1 MSIWRTRLTLVLLA
15 AVVGGCSGDRSVA
28 VSPTPTPSPSLTGDS
43 PSTPFATL
51 TPSPSSSVSSTANPL
66 AAPGPLTLDWTRT
79 AGDVGLG
86 DLQEIRAWTN
96 YQGHFV
102 IVGQRN
108 VKVGPDTTCCAS
120 AIWTS
125 DDALHWT
132 LATVDGASS
141 DLVEIRDLTIGGS
154 GLVAVGDESTDS
166 TVTAAVWLSTDGRH
180 WDRVAS
186 DGFSP
191 GRMLRVGGTM
201 HGLVAFG
208 DDCSCIYSD
217 VVAAGADRGRDLMW
231 TSVDGVTWQRAISPV
246 GLTLGP
252 GGVLIN
258 TNDEHTALVTAW
270 QSPDAATRPIEVWRT
285 TDGTGWKRVGELPGS
300 AGADVWRVAGG
311 TTGYVAIGTRI
322 WISPDAIRWTVS
334 SSASPGPVSDLLAL
348 PNGFV
353 AVGARS
359 TATGCAIPEGAFIG
373 QTWVSADGQSWREI
387 VPKPAWVGQGV
398 TGLFQTDQSIV
409 GVGRSFATAS
419 GLAQGAVWTTNL
431 SGSTVDGRPAAA
443 SPIPS
448 PNPGCGP

>member
-15 AVVGGCSGDRSVA
+15 AVVGGCAGDRSVA
-28 VSPTPTPSPSLTGDS
+28 LSPTPTLSPIPPADSSVAPLATPTAAPSPFASAAPSPS
-43 PSTPFATL
+43 
-51 TPSPSSSVSSTANPL
+51 

-108 VKVGPDTTCCAS
+108 VKVGPDTTCCVS

-125 DDALHWT
+125 DDAVHWSP
-132 LATVDGASS
+132 AIVDGAAS
-141 DLVEIRDLTIGGS
+141 DLVEIRDVTIGGP
-154 GLVAVGDESTDS
+154 GLVAVGEDS
-166 TVTAAVWLSTDGRH
+166 AVTAAVWLSTDGRH

-191 GRMLRVGGTM
+191 GRMWRVGGTM

-231 TSVDGVTWQRAISPV
+231 TSIDGVTWQRAASPA

-258 TNDEHTALVTAW
+258 TSDEHTALVTAW
-270 QSPDAATRPIEVWRT
+270 ESPDAATRPIAVWRT
-285 TDGTGWKRVGELPGS
+285 TDGTAWRKVGELPGS

-311 TTGYVAIGTRI
+311 TTGYVAVGTRI
-322 WISPDAIRWTVS
+322 WTSPDGIRWTVS
-334 SSASPGPVSDLLAL
+334 ASPSPGQVSDLLAL

-359 TATGCAIPEGAFIG
+359 TASGCADPESAFIG

-387 VPKPAWVGQGV
+387 VPKPASVGQGV
-398 TGLFQTDQSIV
+398 TGLFQTDQGIV
-409 GVGRSFATAS
+409 GVGRSFATGSEA
-419 GLAQGAVWTTNL
+419 AQGAVWTTNL
-431 SGSTVDGRPAAA
+431 SGSTVDARPVAAT
-443 SPIPS
+443 PIPS